1 MLERVRLRPSHLTR
15 REALKS
21 VTAAGLCAL
30 GGLLARRA
38 RASDLKVGAA
48 APEATLVTLEGQRIS
63 TAQLLGDVV
72 VLTFWATWCEPCHE
86 ELPLLSA
93 YAAQHHDAGLRVL
106 GFTLDGADKLSEVQ
120 SVARTL
126 SFPVGL
132 LERSSA
138 PGYGRIWRLPVN
150 FTIDRA
156 GRLAEDGWKEKK
168 PAWTAE
174 RLEQVVSPLLATAR
188 NASA

>member
-15 REALKS
+15 REAIKS
-21 VTAAGLCAL
+21 VTAAGLCGL

-38 RASDLKVGAA
+38 RASDLKVGAP

-138 PGYGRIWRLPVN
+138 SGYGRIWRLPVN